1 MLKPILNRI
10 VVKRDEPET
19 ISVGGIVIPDNFAED
34 ADKGT
39 VLAVGPGE
47 HQADGTVK
55 KIKVK
60 KGARILFHSLSGHK
74 VEVNKEEFVILKEDD
89 ILGIITE

>member
-19 ISVGGIVIPDNFAED
+19 VSAGGIVIPDNFAED

-39 VLAVGPGE
+39 VLAIGPGE
-47 HQADGTVK
+47 NMTDGTVK
-55 KIKVK
+55 AIKVAP
-60 KGARILFHSLSGHK
+60 GARILFHSLSGHK

-89 ILGIITE
+89 ILGVITE